1 MVGVFALVERIVTML
16 TVVIHNAGHLVPT
29 DQPAAALDMIRN
41 FIYDEPFG
49 DANEKAYEDIRTY
62 EEFYAWAKCAA
73 RRSAA
78 RGDWMAVGVR
88 QAALACAKPSY

>member
-1 MVGVFALVERIVTML
+1 MR
-16 TVVIHNAGHLVPT
+16 
-29 DQPAAALDMIRN
+29 AAYLLNDSLKVA
-41 FIYDEPFG
+41 FIEENFG

-78 RGDWMAVGVR
+78 RGDWVVVGVR